1 MSHEE
6 LKNINALS
14 RNIEKAI
21 EESNF
26 LELASL
32 SGKLEKVVQLLTNDP
47 GYRENISK
55 EEIGALEQ
63 MLARVNKYQIET
75 EIKFKDYTLK
85 ISKQT
90 KMQNAYKQSRG

>member
-1 MSHEE
+1 MRHEE
-6 LKNINALS
+6 LKDINALS

-26 LELASL
+26 LEIASL
-32 SGKLEKVVQLLTNDP
+32 STKLEKVVQSLTNDSS
-47 GYRENISK
+47 YRENISK
-55 EEIGALEQ
+55 DEIGALEQ
-63 MLARVNKYQIET
+63 LLARVNKYRIET
-75 EIKFKDYTLK
+75 EMKFKDYTLK

>member
-26 LELASL
+26 LKLASL
-32 SGKLEKVVQLLTNDP
+32 SEKLEKVVQLLTTDSN
-47 GYRENISK
+47 YRENISK

-63 MLARVNKYQIET
+63 LLARVNKYRTET

>member
-14 RNIEKAI
+14 INIEKAI

-32 SGKLEKVVQLLTNDP
+32 SEKLDKVVQLLTNNSS
-47 GYRENISK
+47 YRENISK

-63 MLARVNKYQIET
+63 LLARVNKYRIET

>member
-14 RNIEKAI
+14 IDIEKAI

-47 GYRENISK
+47 SYRENI
-55 EEIGALEQ
+55 
-63 MLARVNKYQIET
+63 R
-75 EIKFKDYTLK
+75 
-85 ISKQT
+85 
-90 KMQNAYKQSRG
+90 R